1 MYNRLSGYTTMKRRR
16 QAVILDLVDR
26 IALSSQEDLRRRLQE
41 LGFSVTQATLSRDLR
56 DLGLVK
62 ASADGAYHRP
72 GVEST
77 PPGVAAARLHHA
89 VAEYLIGVDRA
100 LQLVVLKTGMA
111 QAQPLASAVD
121 AARLDGVVGTI
132 GGEDT
137 VLVICCDAT
146 AAAGV
151 AGRFEKLT
159 KGQAR

>member
-1 MYNRLSGYTTMKRRR
+1 MKRRR
-16 QAVILDLVDR
+16 QAAILDLVDR
-26 IALSSQEDLRRRLQE
+26 MALSSQEDLRKKLKDQ
-41 LGFSVTQATLSRDLR
+41 GFSVTQATLSRDLR

-77 PPGVAAARLHHA
+77 PPDVARARLQHA
-89 VAEYLIGVDRA
+89 VAEFLTGVDRA
-100 LQLVVLKTGMA
+100 QQLVVLRTGMA

-137 VLVICCDAT
+137 VLVICRNVAAAT
-146 AAAGV
+146 AV
-151 AGRFEKLT
+151 AGRFDRMA
-159 KGQAR
+159 KG